1 MARSTILD
9 NLTAHFR
16 RDTRKI

>member
-16 RDTRKI
+16 RDTRKM